1 MAKKRSNKIET
12 WIEHGADRDTPIGVY
27 LQTAYWEIVKKMGLS
42 SSVWKDLAKAYA
54 SDERYRGRST
64 AEPNER
70 LSRLA
75 TALTSGNMPGVGVDL
90 TWKRFIEG
98 LVLLGIDTLTIT
110 MAGQRGKFGGTKQVT
125 ASCHPHLDLLKTIN
139 REDEETMTRSAST
152 ALNHYFENPR
162 HTATRV
168 MEHVLLKLLWGF
180 FAEYN
185 IRADMWRRL
194 AAAYVNNPKNCPAL
208 SHRRSDMRHNLE
220 SAIRYTKK
228 LTWKR
233 FLQALKAMDLREL
246 TCTFLVR
253 DSRGWEHEI
262 SLPIDLTKLV
272 LRSNADGTE

>member
-1 MAKKRSNKIET
+1 MAKKNGDKVDQ
-12 WIEHGADRDTPIGVY
+12 WIRQGVERDTPIGAY
-27 LQTAYWEIVKKMGLS
+27 LQETYWSIVKEMRLS
-42 SSVWKDLAKAYA
+42 SNDWKDMAKAFA
-54 SDERYRGRST
+54 NDERYRGRST

-70 LSRLA
+70 HSRLA

-110 MAGQRGKFGGTKQVT
+110 MKGKRGKFGSSAIVS
-125 ASCHPHLDLLKTIN
+125 ASCHPHLDLLKTLN
-139 REDEETMTRSAST
+139 REDEETVTRSASN

-162 HTATRV
+162 NTATKV
-168 MEHVLLKLLWGF
+168 MEHILLKLLWGF
-180 FAEYN
+180 FAEYD

-208 SHRRSDMRHNLE
+208 SNRRSDMRHNLE

-233 FLQALKAMDLREL
+233 FLQALKAMDLRDVS
-246 TCTFLVR
+246 CTFKVR
-253 DSRGWEHEI
+253 DSRGWEHEVG
-262 SLPIDLTKLV
+262 LTIDLTKLV
-272 LRSNADGTE
+272 LRSNSDGTE

>member
-1 MAKKRSNKIET
+1 MAKKREDKVVASIY
-12 WIEHGADRDTPIGVY
+12 HGAERDTPIGLY
-27 LQTAYWEIVKKMGLS
+27 LQTAYWAIVRKMQLS
-42 SSVWKDLAKAYA
+42 PEQWKEMARTFAHD
-54 SDERYRGRST
+54 DRYRGRST

-70 LSRLA
+70 LSRLS

-110 MAGQRGKFGGTKQVT
+110 MDGKRGKFASKARVS

-139 REDEETMTRSAST
+139 KEDEEQIRRSASN
-152 ALNHYFENPR
+152 ALNHYFQDPR
-162 HTATRV
+162 QTATRV
-168 MEHVLLKLLWGF
+168 MEHILLKLLWGF

-208 SHRRSDMRHNLE
+208 SNRRSDMRHNLE
-220 SAIRYTKK
+220 SAIRFTKK

-233 FLQALKAMDLREL
+233 FLQALKAMDMREL

-253 DSRGWEHEI
+253 DSRGWEHEVE
-262 SLPIDLTKLV
+262 LPIDLTTLV
-272 LRSNADGTE
+272 LRSNTDGTE